1 MIDICMKC
9 SQRAKIVTDLG
20 TCEECEDNALMAL
33 AAFAALS
40 DPKKVGLEGS
50 MEMREKLASAVDN
63 HEEARKA
70 GRKLLG
76 HRQMA
81 KTIGMMTL
89 VGHGDGPYPMEHGNC
104 FGVFLGAAAVASDE
118 EDINVLNMDYENF
131 RELLRRKL
139 ITWPIEIERFD
150 ESCCAVTDSR
160 IPNYWLKRTPC
171 SMCTPNY
178 LMETVQ
184 SYCHQDPGQ
193 FGGGRGSD

>member
-1 MIDICMKC
+1 MIDICTKC

-33 AAFAALS
+33 AAFASLS
-40 DPKKVGLEGS
+40 DPNKVGLEGS
-50 MEMREKLASAVDN
+50 MEMREKLANAVDT

-89 VGHGDGPYPMEHGNC
+89 VGHGNGPYPMEHGNC
-104 FGVFLGAAAVASDE
+104 FGVFLEPPPRDE
-118 EDINVLNMDYENF
+118 YPEDINVLNMHYENLA
-131 RELLRRKL
+131 ELLRRKL

-150 ESCCAVTDSR
+150 ESCCAITDAR
-160 IPNYWLKRTPC
+160 VPNIWLKRKPC
-171 SMCTPNY
+171 STCTPDY
-178 LMETVQ
+178 LMEPGK
-184 SYCHQDPGQ
+184 SYCHQGPGAPTAREQ
-193 FGGGRGSD
+193 NG